1 MDRYDTQLRLIA
13 SEECWNKDQSH
24 LTAFTLQ
31 WQQVDSESIFSQLVG
46 PKTPDDICF
55 KRGIKESQW
64 RESEITRGIVHYD
77 DYDVHGV
84 QLMYNNG
91 DILTIG
97 STTDEDGFSLK
108 RLEQF
113 FRVDSRFI
121 GFFGAST

>member
-1 MDRYDTQLRLIA
+1 M
-13 SEECWNKDQSH
+13 
-24 LTAFTLQ
+24 
-31 WQQVDSESIFSQLVG
+31 
-46 PKTPDDICF
+46 
-55 KRGIKESQW
+55 
-64 RESEITRGIVHYD
+64 HYD

-113 FRVDSRFI
+113 FRADSRFI
-121 GFFGAST
+121 GFFGASTQAGQYI